1 MKEIKEGHNKKGGVG
16 TPPTCPKPKIIPKP
30 RFPKKKMK
38 VLFLDHDGVI
48 CLMNQWGGRYNKQEK
63 YGAVRSLWGI
73 STEVPTSEM
82 PVCDRFDD
90 FDQDA
95 IDILNRIIME
105 TDCEVVVSSDWKNYA
120 NVEEMGDY
128 YESQGIIKKPIGFTP
143 FRREL
148 PKELKYY
155 HRDTEQEEVRSYEIL
170 QWLSNNPTVKQWVAV
185 DDLDMGKIQLD
196 YDDSEYE
203 RDWGLYNFV
212 RTQTYGDGIK
222 EEGIYEK
229 IVEYLK

>member
-1 MKEIKEGHNKKGGVG
+1 
-16 TPPTCPKPKIIPKP
+16 
-30 RFPKKKMK
+30 MK

-48 CLMNQWGGRYNKQEK
+48 CLEKQWGTRFDKWDKLMDKNKDWI
-63 YGAVRSLWGI
+63 R
-73 STEVPTSEM
+73 
-82 PVCDRFDD
+82 PVMKDIPIYSRFDD

-105 TDCEVVVSSDWKNYA
+105 TDCEIVVSSDWKNYA

-170 QWLSNNPTVKQWVAV
+170 QWLSEHPEVTQWVSV
-185 DDLDMGKIQLD
+185 DDLDMGKVQLD

-229 IVEYLK
+229 IMEYLK